1 MTQKLKVLHDYDSSL
16 LLMREEPLNDCG
28 QFDDPDT
35 EDHPAYGCIKL
46 EYTEDWGDD
55 AAKAG
60 KYYVCLHVVGPK
72 WVSEKD
78 ALSAMSSCGADDG
91 KLFADLSLA
100 QQCEILLD
108 YGISACVWQKQGHN
122 KSQLLQEAKKEFVGL
137 SCMFGFYMDRVLNGI
152 GSTGWDFMR
161 GDLDAGLHRALESGT
176 ASKTQLLVAKIQGLG
191 VE

>member
-28 QFDDPDT
+28 QFDDPDC

-46 EYTEDWGDD
+46 EYIEDWPDEMRE
-55 AAKAG
+55 AG

-72 WVSEKD
+72 WVSADSVE
-78 ALSAMSSCGADDG
+78 SAMRSCGQEDSHWC
-91 KLFADLSLA
+91 DLDLA
-100 QQCEILLD
+100 QQCQILID

-122 KSQLLQEAKKEFVGL
+122 KSQLLQEAKKELVGL